1 MPVWLGCRFRNPP
14 RPKGN
19 PMKDKETF
27 ILGDGIKTLINVQI
41 TAGTAHKP
49 SGDQVFAI
57 LELTLSNGPGRK
69 PDTVRV
75 SVRAD
80 ELGKLADH
88 LATQARL
95 LTSKLTPA
103 GGAKH

>member
-1 MPVWLGCRFRNPP
+1 
-14 RPKGN
+14 
-19 PMKDKETF
+19 MKDKEAF